1 MSARPFSSRLSD
13 DVIGDPAAVGL
24 VALTARD
31 LPELDRLM
39 RDPEVA
45 ERWPDYEID
54 DFRDYLTHAYVTP
67 FRIVAANV
75 TVGFLQV
82 YHANCDDFW
91 VRFGAPKETFGLD
104 LAIGA
109 AAARNRGVG
118 RAVLRL
124 MIERLFQWPEVRRVQ
139 IDPDPENARAVRAFR
154 AAGFVERGV
163 YPGYDGDTMLYMT
176 AER

>member
-1 MSARPFSSRLSD
+1 M
-13 DVIGDPAAVGL
+13 IGDPASAGL
-24 VALTARD
+24 VAVTAHD

-39 RDPEVA
+39 HDPDVTQW
-45 ERWPDYEID
+45 WPDYEID

-67 FRIVAANV
+67 FRIVAANA

-82 YHANCDDFW
+82 YHANCDEFW
-91 VRFGAPKETFGLD
+91 VRFGVPKETFGLD

-139 IDPDPENARAVRAFR
+139 IDPDHENERAVRAFA
-154 AAGFVERGV
+154 AAGFASGGV
-163 YPGYDGDTMLYMT
+163 FSGYDGDTMLYMT
-176 AER
+176 VEREA